1 MCIFGIV
8 RTYVATRHTIY
19 LSYQSKTFR
28 MRHFSHH
35 SLPDSVGTRR
45 ILERVPDAPRGC
57 QPPEVAGQGTQSRTV
72 LQPRRAS
79 LLGRVSHGNDVGS
92 VETVVVGNYAWIG
105 QGVCLDKIDVVKR
118 LGRKCSCVS
127 SKNCDCND
135 DRCSVV
141 WTLNYCEIIRTF
153 LIQYL
158 KVQITNISRVLYFF
172 QDCLVSILSPNYHN
186 EGYRAQDIYYEM
198 FLF

>member
-1 MCIFGIV
+1 MLECQHESPMATVSDKNLYAFQLILSTCYEKSNFNLMCIFGIV

-19 LSYQSKTFR
+19 LSYQSKTIR

-92 VETVVVGNYAWIG
+92 VETVVVGNYARIG

-141 WTLNYCEIIRTF
+141 
-153 LIQYL
+153 
-158 KVQITNISRVLYFF
+158 
-172 QDCLVSILSPNYHN
+172 
-186 EGYRAQDIYYEM
+186 
-198 FLF
+198 